1 MKKSI
6 IITVLFVATLLWAFS
21 AEAQWWGR
29 GGGGRGAGPCWQGDT
44 YGLNLTQDQTAKL
57 NSLHQAFWKDT
68 AALNT
73 RIEQKQLEL
82 KGLLLEPNPDAGKIA
97 SLQKEISGLQ
107 LQFNEKSVSCQL
119 EARKILTPE
128 QIAQLPGGLSGVWL
142 GWARAAEA
150 VTAGDMAAAEVPATA
165 EGARGDKI
173 LPIKNREHLKKGCSL
188 HSCIPFSLR
197 FYEQANVQLRCLS
210 FYTNH
215 GLPLF

>member
-6 IITVLFVATLLWAFS
+6 VISVFFFAILMWTFS
-21 AEAQWWGR
+21 AEAWWGR

-73 RIEQKQLEL
+73 RIDQKQLEL
-82 KGLLLEPNPDAGKIA
+82 KGLLLEPTPDAGKIA

-119 EARKILTPE
+119 EARKVLTPE
-128 QIAQLPGGLSGVWL
+128 QIAQLPAGCTLGFGNLMGGGGPGQGYGCGRGPGCGSGY
-142 GWARAAEA
+142 G
-150 VTAGDMAAAEVPATA
+150 
-165 EGARGDKI
+165 RGYGCG
-173 LPIKNREHLKKGCSL
+173 KGPGSGRGC
-188 HSCIPFSLR
+188 
-197 FYEQANVQLRCLS
+197 AWW
-210 FYTNH
+210 
-215 GLPLF
+215 

>member
-6 IITVLFVATLLWAFS
+6 IISMLFVAVLLWAFS

-29 GGGGRGAGPCWQGDT
+29 GGGGRGAGPCWQNDT

-119 EARKILTPE
+119 EARKVLTPE
-128 QIAQLPGGLSGVWL
+128 QIAQLPAGCTFGFGNVTGRGQGYGCGMGAGYGGGN
-142 GWARAAEA
+142 G
-150 VTAGDMAAAEVPATA
+150 
-165 EGARGDKI
+165 RGY
-173 LPIKNREHLKKGCSL
+173 GCGRGPGYGRG
-188 HSCIPFSLR
+188 C
-197 FYEQANVQLRCLS
+197 AWW
-210 FYTNH
+210 
-215 GLPLF
+215 